1 MNIEIVLLK
10 KMAKFFKSMLCMLV
24 QWICLC
30 LFMMEIIVSII
41 YYLKP
46 SFASLETIPS
56 IVTWC
61 VFITLLFVEMYKQR
75 FSRHGNMV
83 WFCTI
88 IFFTPVV
95 VAIGPVYDDLDLYE
109 PVSVMFP
116 YGIEILLK
124 LGDYWL
130 CFSKILD
137 FATVFFSKENLYV
150 KLPVLMEKYTLIT
163 VTISWMLIFLIKN
176 VKKQKTLFR
185 MRNKLF
191 VINIFDIVLLLIFI
205 CVIVYDFTVNNQTI
219 VNKNMFI
226 EYNQVVFYL
235 TMLLFTFCLFFIIKT
250 LKEVNDKQYRFYIGY
265 FLLFLFTPT
274 IISLDIT
281 GNNLSNANLF
291 VKPYGIQLISKL
303 LKSFCLF
310 DVKYY
315 FDIQTLWSKSM
326 ENIYYFAELMN
337 IFITPCFY
345 VGFIIHKKRKS
356 EIVNYNYL

>member
-1 MNIEIVLLK
+1 
-10 KMAKFFKSMLCMLV
+10 MLV

-30 LFMMEIIVSII
+30 LFMIEIIVSII

-88 IFFTPVV
+88 MFFTPVV
-95 VAIGPVYDDLDLYE
+95 VAIGPVYDDLYLYE

-176 VKKQKTLFR
+176 VKKQKSLFR

-235 TMLLFTFCLFFIIKT
+235 TMLLFTFCLFFII
-250 LKEVNDKQYRFYIGY
+250 Y
-265 FLLFLFTPT
+265 
-274 IISLDIT
+274 
-281 GNNLSNANLF
+281 
-291 VKPYGIQLISKL
+291 
-303 LKSFCLF
+303 
-310 DVKYY
+310 
-315 FDIQTLWSKSM
+315 
-326 ENIYYFAELMN
+326 
-337 IFITPCFY
+337 
-345 VGFIIHKKRKS
+345 
-356 EIVNYNYL
+356 